1 LPGLGFTSP
10 WSHLRMRFSMF
21 LRLLRLAESDG
32 SRCAGL
38 VLLVGAVFG
47 VGLIRLLQE
56 GLQLSSQQS
65 LRVLVLA
72 MLHLVGPLV
81 VSLIAF
87 TRLTP
92 LWLRRSRQ
100 GGGGGGWLTL
110 GPALL
115 VGPLLLI
122 DALVGGL
129 VGGVLANGQGGLEQR
144 LAQGIGSI
152 VPMDLASALL
162 RTALYL
168 AAAALLCLWEAR
180 KRAPNQAGAEDLI
193 ATLIA
198 REIALMV
205 GLKLLWILAV
215 NPLTLPSLP

>member
-1 LPGLGFTSP
+1 ML
-10 WSHLRMRFSMF
+10 M
-21 LRLLRLAESDG
+21 RLLRMAERDG

-38 VLLVGAVFG
+38 VLLIGAVFG

-56 GLQLSSQQS
+56 GLQLSSPQS

-81 VSLIAF
+81 VGLIAF

-92 LWLRRSRQ
+92 LWLRRAR
-100 GGGGGGWLTL
+100 GGGAARGAWLTL

-122 DALVGGL
+122 HALMGALVGGL
-129 VGGVLANGQGGLEQR
+129 LAGVRGGLELR
-144 LAQGIGSI
+144 LSQAVGAI

-168 AAAALLCLWEAR
+168 GAAALLCVWEAQR
-180 KRAPNQAGAEDLI
+180 PSLNEAVAEELM
-193 ATLIA
+193 ASLIA
-198 REIALMV
+198 REIGLMV
-205 GLKLLWILAV
+205 GLKLIWTLVV
-215 NPLTLPSLP
+215 NPIALPTLP

>member
-1 LPGLGFTSP
+1 ML
-10 WSHLRMRFSMF
+10 
-21 LRLLRLAESDG
+21 LRLLRMAERDG

-38 VLLVGAVFG
+38 VLLIGAVFG

-56 GLQLSSQQS
+56 GLHLSPQQS
-65 LRVLVLA
+65 LRVLVMA

-81 VSLIAF
+81 VALLAF

-92 LWLRRSRQ
+92 LWLRRARE
-100 GGGGGGWLTL
+100 GGRVAGWLTL

-122 DALVGGL
+122 HALMAALVGAL
-129 VGGVLANGQGGLEQR
+129 LASLRGGVDLR
-144 LAQGIGSI
+144 LAHTLGVI
-152 VPMDLASALL
+152 VPADLASALL
-162 RTALYL
+162 RTTLYL
-168 AAAALLCLWEAR
+168 MAAALLCLWEAQ
-180 KRAPNQAGAEDLI
+180 KPSQNQAGAEDLI
-193 ATLIA
+193 GSLIA

-215 NPLTLPSLP
+215 NPIALPTLPV